1 MERYKLT
8 EEQYKLLK
16 SLDLE
21 EMEGKIKFNDELF
34 EFETNDVRLLLII
47 LNEIIACDGMDKEQE
62 NCTEY
67 GRKLYDLHDTILYS

>member
-1 MERYKLT
+1 MEKYKLT
-8 EEQYKLLK
+8 KEQYKLLK

-21 EMEGKIKFNDELF
+21 EMEG
-34 EFETNDVRLLLII
+34 
-47 LNEIIACDGMDKEQE
+47 NEIIACDGMDKEQE